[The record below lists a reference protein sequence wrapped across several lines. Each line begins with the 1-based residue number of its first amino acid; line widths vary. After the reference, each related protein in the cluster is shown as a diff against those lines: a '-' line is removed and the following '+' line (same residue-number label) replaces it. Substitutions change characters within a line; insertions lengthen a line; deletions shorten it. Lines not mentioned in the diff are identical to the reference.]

1 MYDPAVLI
9 AQAFGEYVALGA
21 IVEGL
26 QNAYVRL
33 EYVLGQWGSRGV
45 IALVAA
51 AVVWRIIGR
60 FR

>member
-1 MYDPAVLI
+1 VLI

>member
-1 MYDPAVLI
+1 MLI

-26 QNAYVRL
+26 QQAYARL
-33 EYVLGQWGSRGV
+33 EYALGQWGSKGV

-51 AVVWRIIGR
+51 AVVWRIIER
-60 FR
+60 FK